1 METDNKEIL
10 KYLKRIAKANRA
22 DQVIM
27 RGVLNGIFTA
37 LGATVGLALIGV
49 IFLNWVG
56 GLKQIP
62 FIDDIL
68 RQTKLDVIIENQ
80 LNELTNTETS
90 TTSSAAS
97 STPTAANS
105 TYQNGKYSFSFNY
118 PSTLTSVEELTG
130 SANNE
135 LEVQLTGDTGALP
148 SLQVFV
154 DSTIEIYGSTS
165 QVFVPKEGME
175 RVVVD
180 IYENGA
186 TIKGV
191 YFSNNV
197 FVAEISYN
205 EHTYTFVGVSN
216 SSEPK
221 AAREVFVNIIDS
233 VQFS

>member
-1 METDNKEIL
+1 MQNETADIL
-10 KYLKRIAKANRA
+10 KYLKKIAKANRA
-22 DQVIM
+22 DQVIL
-27 RGVLNGIFTA
+27 RGLLNGVFTA

-80 LNELTNTETS
+80 LNALTEETVSS
-90 TTSSAAS
+90 TTVTSSAVS
-97 STPTAANS
+97 VPDS
-105 TYQNGKYSFSFNY
+105 TYQNGKYAFSFVY

-130 SANNE
+130 TSTDA
-135 LEVQLTGDTGALP
+135 LEVQLTGSSGSLP
-148 SLQVFV
+148 SLQVLV
-154 DSTIEIYGSTS
+154 DSDIEVFGNTS

-180 IYENGA
+180 IYEEGA
-186 TIKGV
+186 TVKGV

-197 FVAEISYN
+197 FIAVISYN
-205 EHTYTFVGVSN
+205 EHTYTFIGVSN

-221 AAREVFVNIIDS
+221 TAREVFVNIIES